1 MTGWG
6 LRVYHASMRGDSYQ
20 LQGQQGG
27 LAITSANGAVTRNFR
42 TLKVVNAAV
51 LSVLTSNI
59 EGGSTKLITI
69 TLPAGLEIGGQITAV
84 TVSSG
89 VVIGYDA

>member
-1 MTGWG
+1 MA
-6 LRVYHASMRGDSYQ
+6 YHAGMRGDSYQ
-20 LQGQQGG
+20 VQGQQGG

-42 TLKVVNAAV
+42 TLMVVNDAV
-51 LSVLTSNI
+51 LSALTSNI

-69 TLPAGLEIGGQITAV
+69 TLPAGLVIGGQITAV

-89 VVIGYDA
+89 VVIGYDQ